1 MSRTSDPA
9 ARSARAA
16 TMPLGVVIRRSPSV
30 SRWATWAWKVV
41 DVLPGAPAADWRVL
55 REEDGV
61 TEYHAATLPLTLHR
75 RETEA
80 YKVALTMEPPSVYVV
95 LRPGEPDDP
104 DAREYSVFLVTA
116 SSYEAQ
122 DYLDSGEE
130 IVEQVPAPPGLV
142 AWIRDFVD
150 THHVEEEF
158 KKRRRDRLDTERV
171 EDGKG
176 DARVRQTADVFRA
189 PGALKPKG
197 TVH

>member
-1 MSRTSDPA
+1 LPDAPPKTVREITLPV
-9 ARSARAA
+9 
-16 TMPLGVVIRRSPSV
+16 GVVIRRSPSV

-41 DVLPGAPAADWRVL
+41 DVLPGAAPADWRVL

-80 YKVALTMEPPSVYVV
+80 YRVALAMDPPSVYVV
-95 LRPGEPDDP
+95 LRPAEPDEGTRD
-104 DAREYSVFLVTA
+104 YTVFLVTA

-150 THHVEEEF
+150 EHHVEEEF
-158 KKRRRDRLDTERV
+158 RKRRRDRIDTDLS

-176 DARVRQTADVFRA
+176 DARVRQTADVFRP

-197 TVH
+197 PLH

>member
-1 MSRTSDPA
+1 
-9 ARSARAA
+9 
-16 TMPLGVVIRRSPSV
+16 MPLGVVIRRSPSI
-30 SRWATWAWKVV
+30 SRWARWAWKVV

-55 REEDGV
+55 REEGDV

-80 YKVALTMEPPSVYVV
+80 YKVALAMEPPSIYVV
-95 LRPGEPDDP
+95 LRPLEPDDDTP
-104 DAREYSVFLVTA
+104 EDAHDYSVFLVTA

-142 AWIRDFVD
+142 AWIRDFVE

-158 KKRRRDRLDTERV
+158 KKRRRDRVNTDAQ

-176 DARVRQTADVFRA
+176 DVRVRQTADVFRA
-189 PGALKPKG
+189 PGDLKPKG

>member
-1 MSRTSDPA
+1 
-9 ARSARAA
+9 
-16 TMPLGVVIRRSPSV
+16 MPVGVVIRRSPSV
-30 SRWATWAWKVV
+30 SKWVKWAWKVI

-55 REEDGV
+55 REENGI

-80 YKVALTMEPPSVYVV
+80 YKVALAMEPPSVYVV
-95 LRPGEPDDP
+95 LRPGEPDEGP
-104 DAREYSVFLVTA
+104 HEYSVFLVTA
-116 SSYEAQ
+116 SAFEAQ

-158 KKRRRDRLDTERV
+158 KKRRRDRIDTDLL

-197 TVH
+197 TLH

>member
-1 MSRTSDPA
+1 MHV
-9 ARSARAA
+9 
-16 TMPLGVVIRRSPSV
+16 GVVIRRSPSI
-30 SRWATWAWKVV
+30 SRWAKWSWKVV
-41 DVLPGAPAADWRVL
+41 DVLPGAPDADWRVL
-55 REEDGV
+55 REGNGV

-80 YKVALTMEPPSVYVV
+80 YKVALAMEPPSVYVV
-95 LRPGEPDDP
+95 LRPTEPDDDDP
-104 DAREYSVFLVTA
+104 HEYKVFLVTA
-116 SSYEAQ
+116 SSFEAQ

-150 THHVEEEF
+150 EHHVEEEF
-158 KKRRRDRLDTERV
+158 KKRRRDRIDTDLS
-171 EDGKG
+171 EDGRG

-197 TVH
+197 TIH